1 MRFILLLFLFTICSK
16 GNTTPVDT
24 INTEPYQIIGDS
36 IFFNNGT
43 TCHIDN
49 FTNGKCELEESWWD
63 ISYLSFWTGLL
74 IPFAFFGYI
83 VIAIKRK
90 ITNRRIG

>member
-24 INTEPYQIIGDS
+24 IDTEPYQIIGDS

>member
-24 INTEPYQIIGDS
+24 IDTESYQIIGDS
-36 IFFNNGT
+36 IFLKNGT
-43 TCHIDN
+43 SCHIDN
-49 FTNGKCELEESWWD
+49 FTNGKCELEKNWWN
-63 ISYLSFWTGLL
+63 INYLSFWTGLL

-90 ITNRRIG
+90 INNRRTG

>member
-1 MRFILLLFLFTICSK
+1 MRVILLLFLFTICSK

-36 IFFNNGT
+36 IFLKNGT

-49 FTNGKCELEESWWD
+49 FTNGKCEIEKSWWD
-63 ISYLSFWTGLL
+63 INYLSFWTGLL

-90 ITNRRIG
+90 ITNRRID

>member
-36 IFFNNGT
+36 IFLKNGT

-49 FTNGKCELEESWWD
+49 FTNGKCEIDESWWD
-63 ISYLSFWTGLL
+63 INYLSFWTGLL

-90 ITNRRIG
+90 ITNRRID